1 MKSRTY
7 DYVVLNAC
15 LLRARVEAGTPLKV
29 KPDEDYLIHLSRA
42 CIVNGKE
49 GETALLDVTVD
60 GKKFVIGYLSQE
72 KIPQINLDLIFEKEF
87 ELSHS
92 LERGSVD
99 FTGYQTPD
107 GDEDDDSSSSEDY
120 YTSSDSEEEEEVMVH
135 STITAN
141 GSAGASASS
150 VARPAEGASVCTLW
164 MDEDQDDSANE

>member
-1 MKSRTY
+1 MSRF
-7 DYVVLNAC
+7 C
-15 LLRARVEAGTPLKV
+15 GRAKVEAGKPLKV

-42 CIVNGKE
+42 CIFNGKE

-72 KIPQINLDLIFEKEF
+72 KIPQINLDLFFEKEF

-99 FTGYQTPD
+99 FTGYKTPD
-107 GDEDDDSSSSEDY
+107 LDEDDDSSSSEDY

-141 GSAGASASS
+141 GSAGAAASS
-150 VARPAEGASVCTLW
+150 VAKPAEGASVCTLW
-164 MDEDQDDSANE
+164 MDVDEDDSADE